1 MATNQIT
8 IGVLKKKLKRPLW
21 HILDQSWEIDWSP
34 NRFMFD
40 LLSTGTNLDDP
51 TVLIMTTATCSST
64 CSSRNKKNNTE
75 ELYMRLIVSKQQSK
89 VTRACA
95 EASKIKVTR
104 ARAEASKIKVT
115 FMKKLREHGLS
126 LEEIERR
133 VATKFPPLADMDE
146 GNNSD
151 VESEDSY

>member
-1 MATNQIT
+1 
-8 IGVLKKKLKRPLW
+8 
-21 HILDQSWEIDWSP
+21 
-34 NRFMFD
+34 
-40 LLSTGTNLDDP
+40 
-51 TVLIMTTATCSST
+51 
-64 CSSRNKKNNTE
+64 
-75 ELYMRLIVSKQQSK
+75 MRLIVSKQQSK

-146 GNNSD
+146 GDNSD

>member
-51 TVLIMTTATCSST
+51 TVLIMTT
-64 CSSRNKKNNTE
+64 KNNTE

-146 GNNSD
+146 GDNSD

>member
-1 MATNQIT
+1 MA
-8 IGVLKKKLKRPLW
+8 
-21 HILDQSWEIDWSP
+21 LDVMDIPSDGSQLPSME
-34 NRFMFD
+34 
-40 LLSTGTNLDDP
+40 
-51 TVLIMTTATCSST
+51 
-64 CSSRNKKNNTE
+64 NKKNNTE

-89 VTRACA
+89 VTRACAEASKIKVTRARA